1 MNLEPGNTP
10 FQSLVG
16 NSTVAAVGRT
26 VTRAWGLTNTAI
38 TYDPPVTNASAPIA
52 TVAVGADLPGNRTC
66 YLQDVTKVANGTAR
80 RLTQIGKVPY
90 LMFTANNSPHITYD
104 HCMYDFLA
112 QAGVEDLTWVKFG
125 EDWNITGNGHFFYL
139 EANSDELFGVVA
151 NEIEKRN

>member
-16 NSTVAAVGRT
+16 NKTVAAVGRT
-26 VTRAWGLTNTAI
+26 VTRPWGLTNTAI
-38 TYDPPVTNASAPIA
+38 TYDPPVANATEEIA

-66 YLQDVTKVANGTAR
+66 YLQDVAANGTAR

-90 LMFTANNSPHITYD
+90 LMFTADSSPHITYD
-104 HCMYDFLA
+104 HCMYDFLT
-112 QAGVEDLTWVKFG
+112 QAGVEDLTWIKFG
-125 EDWNITGNGHFFYL
+125 EDRNITGNGHFFFL
-139 EANSDELFGVVA
+139 ESNSDELFEVVA